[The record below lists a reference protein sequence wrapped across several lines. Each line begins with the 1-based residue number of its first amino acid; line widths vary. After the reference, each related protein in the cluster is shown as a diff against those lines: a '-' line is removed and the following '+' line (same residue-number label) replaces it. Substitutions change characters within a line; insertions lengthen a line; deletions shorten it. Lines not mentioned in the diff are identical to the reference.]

1 MATDYSFAN
10 NVSTTLAESISATAT
25 VLNVASGTG
34 ASFPSLASGQVF
46 SVTLVDAA
54 TGLTREICYCTSRS
68 GDALTVSRGQEG
80 TTARAWSAGDTAAHY
95 ITAGALNN
103 FTQPADLSG
112 YATQSWVQALGYATQ
127 SWVQSQGYA
136 TQSWVTSQGYATVSY
151 VNGTVVGNTNGYVVL
166 PNGLI
171 FQWGRYTTN
180 SDGLAV
186 VTFPKSFPNSCLNVT
201 VSEAAAGGSWLQNQP
216 TVHGVYQSP
225 NQTNF
230 TAVTRGF
237 VSGSFGPAVVASGY
251 YFAVGF

>member
-34 ASFPSLASGQVF
+34 ANFPSLASGQVF
-46 SVTLVDAA
+46 AVTLVDAS

-68 GDALTVSRGQEG
+68 GDSLTVTRGQEG
-80 TTARAWSAGDTAAHY
+80 TTPVAWEAGDTAAHY

-103 FTQPADLSG
+103 FTQPNDLSG
-112 YATQSWVQALGYATQ
+112 YATQN
-127 SWVQSQGYA
+127 
-136 TQSWVTSQGYATVSY
+136 WVTSQNYATVPY

-166 PNGLI
+166 PSGLI

-186 VTFPKSFPNSCLNVT
+186 VTFQKSFPNSCLNVT
-201 VSEAAAGGSWLQNQP
+201 VSEAAAGGSWLQSQP

-225 NQTNF
+225 TQTNF

-237 VSGSFGPAVVASGY
+237 VNGSFGPAVVASGY